1 MKNKKNVAIAMTAVS
16 VLGAVAP
23 TFADTVENRALV
35 GNESV
40 DVRLAGGY
48 TLKTVEGKTVVSR
61 EKIYNYN
68 GAPNDRSKH
77 TLKNE
82 FKNCKILI
90 EKLGTTPAKD
100 VFVLGEKVTDTVAVS
115 QATAK
120 LNALNSEI
128 ATYVANGYTKSE
140 VETKGS
146 ITGDTYVPGNKVV
159 TLKKG
164 NDTKT
169 VTFTNID
176 VLKDDASLTEV
187 EQANALRK
195 EVFGEDQ
202 LTAETNVN
210 LEGKDYSRI
219 NVLKYTIE
227 SNIAKFD
234 IVKDETGV
242 ENKDLKVTLYK
253 KGAKKVAANI
263 VKEIVFENVAKV
275 DNKLLVNI
283 PQSNDFN
290 NHWAK
295 TQIVDAMLNGQ
306 VDASGSF
313 RPQDGITRAE
323 FAKVACTVFGI
334 ATNDTNTEPFNDVS
348 KADWFYKYVAALY
361 QEQAT
366 ATNADG
372 TKTTQ
377 SVIQGDGE
385 NFRPNDKI
393 TRQEVAVIVAKLQSK
408 EIKDTMVQVG
418 TDSKNNPIMGH
429 VDVATKFKDDASIAT
444 WADESV
450 SYLNTVKYA
459 TVEGKDKFVV
469 EGDNGYF
476 NPTQSI
482 TRAEALVMVQRAASV
497 TIK

>member
-1 MKNKKNVAIAMTAVS
+1 MKNKKSIAMAMAAVS
-16 VLGAVAP
+16 TLGAVAP
-23 TFADTVENRALV
+23 AFADNVESRILV

-40 DVRLAGGY
+40 DVRLASGY
-48 TLKTVEGKTVVSR
+48 TLKTVEGKTVVAR

-82 FKNCKILI
+82 FKDCKILI
-90 EKLGTTPAKD
+90 EKLGTTPNKD
-100 VFVLGEKVTDTVAVS
+100 VFVLGEKVTDTVSVS
-115 QATAK
+115 QETAK

-128 ATYVANGYTKSE
+128 ATYVANGYTKE
-140 VETKGS
+140 EKEIKGS
-146 ITGDTYVPGNKVV
+146 ITGNTYVPGNKVV

-164 NDTKT
+164 QDTKK

-219 NVLKYTIE
+219 NELKYKIE

-234 IVKDETGV
+234 IVKDETGAA
-242 ENKDLKVTLYK
+242 NKDLKVTLYK
-253 KGAKKVAANI
+253 KGAKKVPANI

-295 TQIVDAMLNGQ
+295 TQIVIN
-306 VDASGSF
+306 V
-313 RPQDGITRAE
+313 TW
-323 FAKVACTVFGI
+323 
-334 ATNDTNTEPFNDVS
+334 VS
-348 KADWFYKYVAALY
+348 AR
-361 QEQAT
+361 
-366 ATNADG
+366 
-372 TKTTQ
+372 Q
-377 SVIQGDGE
+377 S
-385 NFRPNDKI
+385 
-393 TRQEVAVIVAKLQSK
+393 AVL
-408 EIKDTMVQVG
+408 
-418 TDSKNNPIMGH
+418 
-429 VDVATKFKDDASIAT
+429 
-444 WADESV
+444 
-450 SYLNTVKYA
+450 L
-459 TVEGKDKFVV
+459 
-469 EGDNGYF
+469 
-476 NPTQSI
+476 
-482 TRAEALVMVQRAASV
+482 
-497 TIK
+497 

>member
-1 MKNKKNVAIAMTAVS
+1 MKNKKSIAMAMAAVS
-16 VLGAVAP
+16 TLGAVAP
-23 TFADTVENRALV
+23 AFADNVESRILV

-40 DVRLAGGY
+40 DVRLASGY
-48 TLKTVEGKTVVSR
+48 TLKTVEGKTVVAR

-82 FKNCKILI
+82 FKDCKILI
-90 EKLGTTPAKD
+90 EKLGTTPNKD
-100 VFVLGEKVTDTVAVS
+100 VFVLGEKVTDTVSVS
-115 QATAK
+115 QETAK

-128 ATYVANGYTKSE
+128 ATYVANGYTKE
-140 VETKGS
+140 EKEIKGS
-146 ITGDTYVPGNKVV
+146 ITGNTYVPGNKVV

-164 NDTKT
+164 QDTKK

-187 EQANALRK
+187 EQAN
-195 EVFGEDQ
+195 E
-202 LTAETNVN
+202 
-210 LEGKDYSRI
+210 
-219 NVLKYTIE
+219 LKYKIE

-234 IVKDETGV
+234 IVKDETGAA
-242 ENKDLKVTLYK
+242 NKDLKVTLYK
-253 KGAKKVAANI
+253 KGAKKVPANI

-313 RPQDGITRAE
+313 RPQEGITRAE

-334 ATNDTNTEPFNDVS
+334 TTNDTNTEPFNDVS

-361 QEQAT
+361 QKQAT
-366 ATNADG
+366 TANG
-372 TKTTQ
+372 NETQ

-418 TDSKNNPIMGH
+418 TDSKGKPIMGH
-429 VDVATKFKDDASIAT
+429 VDVATKFKDDSSIAT

-450 SYLNTVKYA
+450 AYLNTVKYA

-497 TIK
+497 AIK

>member
-16 VLGAVAP
+16 VLGAIAP
-23 TFADTVENRALV
+23 AFADTVENYALV
-35 GNESV
+35 GDESV
-40 DVRLAGGY
+40 DVRLASGY
-48 TLKTVEGKTVVSR
+48 TLKAVEGKTVVAR

-82 FKNCKILI
+82 FKDCKILI
-90 EKLGTTPAKD
+90 EKLGVTPDKD

-146 ITGDTYVPGNKVV
+146 ITGETYVPGNKVV

-164 NDTKT
+164 NDTKI

-195 EVFGEDQ
+195 EVFGEDK

-227 SNIAKFD
+227 SNITKFD
-234 IVKDETGV
+234 IVKDETGAA
-242 ENKDLKVTLYK
+242 NKDLKVTLYK
-253 KGAKKVAANI
+253 KGAKKVSANI

-334 ATNDTNTEPFNDVS
+334 DTTNDKNTEPFNDVS

-366 ATNADG
+366 TADG
-372 TKTTQ
+372 NENQ

-408 EIKDTMVQVG
+408 EIKDSMVQVG
-418 TDSKNNPIMGH
+418 TDSKGKPIMGH
-429 VDVATKFKDDASIAT
+429 VDVATKFKDDSSIAT

-450 SYLNTVKYA
+450 AYLNTVKYA

-497 TIK
+497 AIK

>member
-16 VLGAVAP
+16 VLGAIAP
-23 TFADTVENRALV
+23 AFADTVENYALV

-40 DVRLAGGY
+40 DVRLASGY
-48 TLKTVEGKTVVSR
+48 TLKAVEGKTVVAR

-82 FKNCKILI
+82 FKDCKILI
-90 EKLGTTPAKD
+90 EKLGATPDKD

-146 ITGDTYVPGNKVV
+146 ITGETYVPGKKVV
-159 TLKKG
+159 TLKKDK
-164 NDTKT
+164 DTKI

-187 EQANALRK
+187 EQAKALRK

-234 IVKDETGV
+234 IVKDETGAA
-242 ENKDLKVTLYK
+242 NKDLKVTLYK
-253 KGAKKVAANI
+253 KGAKKVPENI

-275 DNKLLVNI
+275 NNKLLVNI

-295 TQIVDAMLNGQ
+295 TQITNAMLAGQ

-361 QEQAT
+361 QKQAT
-366 ATNADG
+366 TADG
-372 TKTTQ
+372 KEKQ

-393 TRQEVAVIVAKLQSK
+393 TRQEVAVIVAKLQSGQ
-408 EIKDTMVQVG
+408 IKDTMIKVG
-418 TDSKNNPIMGH
+418 IDSKGNPIMGH
-429 VDVATKFKDDASIAT
+429 LDVATKFKDDASIAT

-497 TIK
+497 KNN

>member
-1 MKNKKNVAIAMTAVS
+1 MKNKKSIAMAMAAVS
-16 VLGAVAP
+16 TLGAVAP
-23 TFADTVENRALV
+23 AFADNVESRILV

-40 DVRLAGGY
+40 DVRLASGY
-48 TLKTVEGKTVVSR
+48 TLKTVEGKTVVAR

-82 FKNCKILI
+82 FKDCKILI
-90 EKLGTTPAKD
+90 EKLGTTPNKD
-100 VFVLGEKVTDTVAVS
+100 VFVLGEKVTDTVSVS
-115 QATAK
+115 QETAK

-146 ITGDTYVPGNKVV
+146 ITGETYVPGNKVV

-164 NDTKT
+164 NDTKI

-234 IVKDETGV
+234 IVKDETGAA
-242 ENKDLKVTLYK
+242 NKDLKVTLYK
-253 KGAKKVAANI
+253 KGAKKVPANI

-275 DNKLLVNI
+275 NNKLLVNI

-295 TQIVDAMLNGQ
+295 TQITNAMLAGQ

-323 FAKVACTVFGI
+323 FAKIACTVFGI
-334 ATNDTNTEPFNDVS
+334 ETNKSYTEPFNDVS
-348 KADWFYKYVAALY
+348 KADGWKYDYISALY
-361 QEQAT
+361 NKKVGNE
-366 ATNADG
+366 
-372 TKTTQ
+372 

-393 TRQEVAVIVAKLQSK
+393 TRQEVAVIVAKLTSNK
-408 EIKDTMVQVG
+408 AIETVRKDVNG
-418 TDSKNNPIMGH
+418 NN
-429 VDVATKFKDDASIAT
+429 VNKVVKTKFKDTKEIAD

-450 SYLNTVKYA
+450 DYLSKKEYT
-459 TVEGKDKFVV
+459 TDKFIVQ
-469 EGDNGYF
+469 GDNGYF
-476 NPTQSI
+476 NPTQAI
-482 TRAEALVMVQRAASV
+482 TRAESLVMVQRAASA
-497 TIK
+497 TTK

>member
-1 MKNKKNVAIAMTAVS
+1 MKNKKSIAMAMAAVS
-16 VLGAVAP
+16 TLGAVAP
-23 TFADTVENRALV
+23 AFADNVESRILV

-40 DVRLAGGY
+40 DVRLASGY
-48 TLKTVEGKTVVSR
+48 TLKTVEGKTVVAR

-82 FKNCKILI
+82 FKDCKILI
-90 EKLGTTPAKD
+90 EKLGTTPNKD
-100 VFVLGEKVTDTVAVS
+100 VFVLGEKVTDTVSVS
-115 QATAK
+115 QETAK

-128 ATYVANGYTKSE
+128 ATYVANGYTKE
-140 VETKGS
+140 EREDKGS
-146 ITGDTYVPGNKVV
+146 IIGDTYVSGNKVV

-164 NDTKT
+164 NDTKI

-219 NVLKYTIE
+219 NELKYKIE

-234 IVKDETGV
+234 IVKDETGAA
-242 ENKDLKVTLYK
+242 NKDLKVTLYK
-253 KGAKKVAANI
+253 KGAKKVPANI

-295 TQIVDAMLNGQ
+295 TQIVNAMLNGQ

-313 RPQDGITRAE
+313 RPQEGITRAE
-323 FAKVACTVFGI
+323 FAKIACTVFGI
-334 ATNDTNTEPFNDVS
+334 ATNDKNTEPFNDVS

-361 QEQAT
+361 QEKAT
-366 ATNADG
+366 TADG
-372 TKTTQ
+372 KENQ

-408 EIKDTMVQVG
+408 KIKETMVQVG
-418 TDSKNNPIMGH
+418 TDAKGNPIMGH

-497 TIK
+497 AIK